1 MPACFLTAES
11 QLEETPMNK
20 QSQDNQKSN
29 MDNMGS
35 KNPQQN
41 QGGQQA
47 GQQGSQDAGASPKSG
62 SKHENERKS

>member
-1 MPACFLTAES
+1 
-11 QLEETPMNK
+11 MNK

-41 QGGQQA
+41 LGGQQA
-47 GQQGSQDAGASPKSG
+47 GQQGSKDAGASPKSG